1 VIAGEADALGGDDIR
16 ELQKA
21 GVPVVSLWIIQYPS
35 HRRRLARQDR
45 SEAAPPGGRSVLSLH
60 LSCRCIGREFQEPR
74 TNSKTARPASV
85 HPDELGKGCRFF
97 KAKEVP
103 SEGGVSNWLSQFVFK
118 NIIRKCH
125 CCEAVDGLLFE
136 SEPEFTLDEKCEK
149 ATRCGL
155 LQCRR
160 HIIAPNR
167 SANTFVLSAE
177 GRIGAIGGAGWGSWF

>member
-1 VIAGEADALGGDDIR
+1 MIAGEADALGGDDIR

-85 HPDELGKGCRFF
+85 HPDELGKDVAFSRRKKCRAKEGFLIGCRNLY
-97 KAKEVP
+97 
-103 SEGGVSNWLSQFVFK
+103 S
-118 NIIRKCH
+118 R
-125 CCEAVDGLLFE
+125 
-136 SEPEFTLDEKCEK
+136 T
-149 ATRCGL
+149 
-155 LQCRR
+155 
-160 HIIAPNR
+160 
-167 SANTFVLSAE
+167 
-177 GRIGAIGGAGWGSWF
+177 